1 MDINFCNN
9 CDNIMFVYSDET
21 QTKLY
26 LGCKVCGEK
35 TEYTGEKSIYKNN
48 FEVDLSETI
57 NNNKYLT
64 YDNTLPVIS
73 GNKNIKCPN
82 ETCISITDESL
93 NSNITYIKYNE
104 KHMKYL
110 YMCRYCGQKWKN
122 N

>member
-9 CDNIMFVYSDET
+9 CDNIMFVYSDESQT
-21 QTKLY
+21 QLY

-48 FEVDLSETI
+48 FKLDNSETI

-64 YDNTLPVIS
+64 YDNTLPVLKS
-73 GNKNIKCPN
+73 NKNIKCPN
-82 ETCISITDESL
+82 ETCTSITENLS
-93 NSNITYIKYNE
+93 SNITYVKFNE
-104 KHMKYL
+104 KDMKYL
-110 YMCRYCGQKWKN
+110 YICRYCGQKWKN